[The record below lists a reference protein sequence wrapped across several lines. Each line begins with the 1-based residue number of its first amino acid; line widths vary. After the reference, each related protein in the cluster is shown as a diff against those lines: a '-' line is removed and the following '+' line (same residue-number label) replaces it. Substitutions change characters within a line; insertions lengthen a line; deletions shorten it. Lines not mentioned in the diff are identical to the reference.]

1 MEGNVHGVMS
11 ELFSALTREL
21 RDFLERILP
30 KLSDN
35 WWQDYVLAELS
46 LQQVQIVSKNRLSE
60 LSGLD
65 LAALLRVLDRNWF
78 EVSRVEFLPPGT
90 RNFVKEMQTIRN
102 RWAHISS
109 EDKSCDDLYRD
120 MDTVQ
125 RLATAIN
132 ANQHFIDKLAV
143 EKQKTLGV
151 QEKVNQERVA
161 ASFVSKQDT
170 STEFQAGDI
179 VYLLSNPALSGAV
192 VGVTLGIPENRY
204 QVFIDSVIKD
214 FYASQLQGKKNPTTQ
229 SAGLTSLLQF
239 HAYLS
244 ALQIRHPGLSTLYSL
259 NAARIDFIPY
269 QFRPVLKFIRSDR
282 PRLLIADGVGVGKTI
297 EAGLILRELQARH
310 NIKSVLI
317 ICPRP
322 LVTER
327 KWESEMKRFDERFT
341 HLDGKTLRYCLNE
354 TDLEGEWPDQHAK
367 TIIPYSLFDE
377 TLLQGSGTSAG
388 RHKKKRQGLLEL
400 NPPPRFD
407 LVIVD
412 ETHHI
417 KNPNTFAHKGVRFF
431 CDNAEAV
438 VFLTAT
444 PIMLGSH
451 DLFTQLNIL
460 RPDLVIDEQSFDHM
474 AAPNPHINRAIDAAR
489 AAGEGW
495 QETVCIA
502 LSEAAST
509 TWGQNVLIHDPEFIR
524 VGSLLE
530 SRPLQPEDRVAVV
543 DDLEQMLTFSGMIS
557 RTRRR
562 DIADFTVRKPVT
574 VTVEFTAQQQKLHD
588 DLLTVQQG
596 ILSLLHFTTNIKFLM
611 TTIRRQ
617 AASCLFGL
625 APLLQN
631 ILTRRLDE
639 LEWDE
644 VDDFFTPP
652 DAKMID
658 KIETQILEV
667 IEQAENLDPVDPKLE
682 ALQKI
687 IAEKQQ
693 AKNKRIILF
702 SSFRHTLAYLF
713 KQLSA
718 DGVRVAMVHGGT
730 PDDERVELRKKF
742 QLDHDEQDALD
753 VLLFSEIGCEGL
765 DYQFC
770 DCMVN
775 YDLPWNPMRVEQ
787 RIGRI
792 DRNGQKSESVLIYNL
807 ITPGTVDAEIYER
820 CLMRIGVFNS
830 ALGAG
835 EEILGEIAKEINDI
849 AVDTTLTDHQ
859 REEKLQQIAD
869 NEIRLI
875 QEQQQLEDKQA
886 DFFGLRLP
894 YEQTQRDIDSATSYW
909 LSPQALENLVTLY
922 LQKLAGKEQEYLLGE
937 KALKTLRVSQDIR
950 NLLLK
955 DFQMLEVKS
964 GKTHKEWADWLKGKT
979 PTIKLTFDAACASDN
994 PDAAFINP
1002 LHPLIRQSA
1011 KALEPEEKIVTAL
1024 EVWDDSVP
1032 AGNYPFVIYQW
1043 QFHGVREDLVLYP
1056 VCDSPELRERIAD
1069 LLPQG
1074 RSINTVEQD
1083 IPDQSVFD
1091 ALDALHYALW
1101 HKARSDHQERTKRLA
1116 EHRRE
1121 SLTASHNARVAM
1133 FREQLVQATDE
1144 KIRRMRQSQ
1153 LDSANADYERRVQ
1166 ELEQAITQTDITAQ
1180 PVAYGVIHVK
1190 QGYNDGK

>member
-1 MEGNVHGVMS
+1 MHGVIA
-11 ELFSALTREL
+11 ELFSQLTKEICAYL
-21 RDFLERILP
+21 GYVLP

-35 WWQDYVLAELS
+35 WWRDHVLAQLSFQQVKIVEEYRINELS
-46 LQQVQIVSKNRLSE
+46 K
-60 LSGLD
+60 LD
-65 LAALLRVLDRNWF
+65 LAALLRILDHNWF
-78 EVSRVEFLPPGT
+78 EISRVETLPSGT
-90 RNFVKEMQTIRN
+90 RNFVKELQTIRN
-102 RWAHISS
+102 RWAHAGS
-109 EDKSCDDLYRD
+109 EQVAKDDLFRD
-120 MDTVQ
+120 LDTVQ
-125 RLATAIN
+125 RLAIAIN
-132 ANQHFIDKLAV
+132 AGKCFIDKVAE
-143 EKQKTLGV
+143 EKQKLTDMQPSKNPEV
-151 QEKVNQERVA
+151 QSVITEKTHTQ
-161 ASFVSKQDT
+161 
-170 STEFQAGDI
+170 STEFQLGEI
-179 VYLLSNPALSGAV
+179 VCLRSDPAVEGAIV
-192 VGVTLGIPENRY
+192 SITPGVPENRY
-204 QVFIDSVIKD
+204 AVFASGSTKV
-214 FYASQLQGKKNPTTQ
+214 FYVSQLQAKQTKSSPPTL
-229 SAGLTSLLQF
+229 SSLQEF
-239 HAYLS
+239 HAHLS
-244 ALQIRHPGLSTLYSL
+244 ALQIQHPGLSTLYSL

-310 NIKSVLI
+310 DIKSVLI

-341 HLDGKTLRYCLNE
+341 QLDGKMLRYCLNE

-377 TLLQGSGTSAG
+377 TFLYGTASIG
-388 RHKKKRQGLLEL
+388 GDRRKKKRQGLLEL

-417 KNPNTFAHKGVRFF
+417 KNQNTFAHKGVRFF

-460 RPDLVIDEQSFDHM
+460 RPDLVIDEEAFDHM

-489 AAGEGW
+489 AACDGW
-495 QETVCIA
+495 QEVVRVA
-502 LSEAAST
+502 LSEAAATS
-509 TWGQNVLIHDPEFIR
+509 WGQSVLSFDPEFIR
-524 VGSLLE
+524 VCSLLE
-530 SRPLQPEDRVAVV
+530 SRPLQPEDRVALVY
-543 DDLEQMLTFSGMIS
+543 DLEQMLTFSGMIS

-574 VTVEFTAQQQKLHD
+574 VPVEFTPQQKQLHD
-588 DLLTVQQG
+588 DVLTVQAN
-596 ILSLLHFTTNIKFLM
+596 ILAHLHTNTNIKFLM

-644 VDDFFTPP
+644 VDAMFGPP
-652 DAKMID
+652 DAAAID

-667 IEQAENLDPVDPKLE
+667 IEQAENLDPVDPKFE

-687 IAEKQQ
+687 IAEKQL
-693 AKNKRIILF
+693 AENKRIILF
-702 SSFRHTLAYLF
+702 SSFRHTLRYLYEN
-713 KQLSA
+713 LSA
-718 DGVRVAMVHGGT
+718 DGVRVGMVHGDT
-730 PDDERVELRKKF
+730 PDDQRVELRKRF
-742 QLDHDEQDALD
+742 QLGHDEEDALD

-835 EEILGEIAKEINDI
+835 EEILGEVAKEINDI
-849 AVDTTLTDHQ
+849 AVDNALTDAQ

-909 LSPQALENLVTLY
+909 LSPQAIENLINLY
-922 LQKLAGKEQEYLLGE
+922 LQTRAAIEQNYLLGE
-937 KALKTLRVSQDIR
+937 KMLKTLRVSQDVR

-955 DFQMLEVKS
+955 DSQSLPRQA
-964 GKTHKEWADWLKGKT
+964 GKTHKEWLDWLKGKT
-979 PTIKLTFDAACASDN
+979 PTLKLTFDAACASEN
-994 PDAAFINP
+994 PNAAFINP
-1002 LHPLIRQSA
+1002 LHPLIRQAA
-1011 KALEPEEKIVTAL
+1011 KSLEPLEKVITAL
-1024 EVWDDSVP
+1024 AVRDDSVP
-1032 AGNYPFVIYQW
+1032 AGIYPFVIYQW
-1043 QFHGVREDLVLYP
+1043 QFYGVRKDLVLYP
-1056 VCDSPELRERIAD
+1056 VCESPELRARIVD

-1074 RSINTVEQD
+1074 RAVNTVDQD
-1083 IPDQSVFD
+1083 IPDQSAFD
-1091 ALDALHYALW
+1091 ALDAQHYALW
-1101 HKARSDHQERTKRLA
+1101 AKARSDHQKRTKRLA

-1121 SLTASHNARVAM
+1121 SLTASHNARAAM
-1133 FREQLVQATDE
+1133 FREQLDQASDD

-1153 LDSANADYERRVQ
+1153 LDSANADYERRVE
-1166 ELEQAITQTDITAQ
+1166 ELEQAINQTDITAQ
-1180 PVAYGVIHVK
+1180 PVAYGII
-1190 QGYNDGK
+1190 QIYRDTSSAE